1 MKIDESI
8 LYRLLTDQS
17 TEEDKKNFELIQDYI
32 TSSDPED
39 GGADHTYVIKDIKS
53 GLFYKG
59 YYTDWDI
66 DNTDYDG
73 EKICGRCDLESTLYE
88 VKKKTKII
96 DVYE

>member
-8 LYRLLTDQS
+8 LYRLLTKQS
-17 TEEDKKNFELIQDYI
+17 TEE
-32 TSSDPED
+32 
-39 GGADHTYVIKDIKS
+39 DHTYVIKDLKS

-66 DNTDYDG
+66 DNTDYDVYDN
-73 EKICGRCDLESTLYE
+73 EICGRCDLESTLCE